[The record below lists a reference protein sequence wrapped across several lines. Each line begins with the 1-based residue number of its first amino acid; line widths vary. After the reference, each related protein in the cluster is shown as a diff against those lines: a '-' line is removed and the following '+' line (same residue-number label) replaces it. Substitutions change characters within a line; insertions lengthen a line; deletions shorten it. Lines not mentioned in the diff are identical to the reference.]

1 MRLLLIPE
9 LKMNDDDSNQNRQST
24 ENSPKPL
31 SDFLLIE
38 RINQCPKLA
47 SLKSIN
53 ETLSELLDSE
63 DSFVSQIAEVIRL
76 DPSLT
81 TRVLDLVNSIFFG
94 SKDGQRIS
102 GVEEASIFL
111 GLNRIKELLAATPV
125 IEEITNLGKNVASFP
140 WINFWKHSIGTAI
153 LTREILSLANKK
165 YEDESDY
172 VAGLLHNLGKLIL
185 AITFPELFQ
194 KLCNETFRDPSHA
207 IEVEKEIIGWDHTKI
222 GAYYLWNHH
231 ISDEVVEAVH
241 WHNNPKESK
250 DNYELASAIQVAD
263 LLTSQLGVLG
273 IENCKPKKDSYLQ
286 SDGWNLLFKD
296 KDTSEMNNL
305 RENLEYT
312 LERVSRTLHGII

>member
-1 MRLLLIPE
+1 M
-9 LKMNDDDSNQNRQST
+9 KKGDSENNRPKVDGS
-24 ENSPKPL
+24 EKPL

-94 SKDGQRIS
+94 SQSSQKIS

-125 IEEITNLGKNVASFP
+125 IEEITDLGKNVSSFP

-153 LTREILSLANKK
+153 LTREILSLAEIK

-194 KLCNETFRDPSHA
+194 KLCKEKFIDSTHA
-207 IEVEKEIIGWDHTKI
+207 IAMEKQIVGWDHAKI

-250 DNYELASAIQVAD
+250 EHPSLSSAIQIAD
-263 LLTSQLGVLG
+263 LLTCQLGV
-273 IENCKPKKDSYLQ
+273 
-286 SDGWNLLFKD
+286 
-296 KDTSEMNNL
+296 
-305 RENLEYT
+305 
-312 LERVSRTLHGII
+312 